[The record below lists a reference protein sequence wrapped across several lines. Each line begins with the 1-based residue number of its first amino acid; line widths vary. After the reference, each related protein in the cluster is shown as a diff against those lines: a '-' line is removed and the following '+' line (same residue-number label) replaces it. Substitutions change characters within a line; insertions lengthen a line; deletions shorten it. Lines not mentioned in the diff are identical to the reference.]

1 MCVDYLT
8 ITLLYTFF
16 WSHSRYYYHNYNCGD
31 SDGGYH
37 HRCLYDYYWVHFNED
52 ATYII
57 IIILLFGIMKVIFGH
72 LISEIIIIIDNNNTT
87 TFCPNWLD
95 FFSGPCIYQFIHQQK
110 KLPFELVFAFPFR
123 VIVFFHWFGFIFIHL
138 DGFKCSI
145 LIASDIA
152 HRYHL
157 YPEH

>member
-1 MCVDYLT
+1 MDILF
-8 ITLLYTFF
+8 LYVCGLFDNHFIVHFF

-72 LISEIIIIIDNNNTT
+72 LISEIIIIIDNNN
-87 TFCPNWLD
+87 NNNILSQLVR
-95 FFSGPCIYQFIHQQK
+95 FFFWTLYLPIYSSTK
-110 KLPFELVFAFPFR
+110 KIAF
-123 VIVFFHWFGFIFIHL
+123 
-138 DGFKCSI
+138 
-145 LIASDIA
+145 
-152 HRYHL
+152 
-157 YPEH
+157 